1 MEIRRPVGSK
11 TYVSFEMIYFVVAV
25 CEQTPLSTTTCQ
37 IRVSECFCRAS
48 RIAMDT
54 ESDFLS
60 EITVRLVVGVVR
72 VGVTGVGL
80 SEWSDCHWTL

>member
-1 MEIRRPVGSK
+1 
-11 TYVSFEMIYFVVAV
+11 
-25 CEQTPLSTTTCQ
+25 
-37 IRVSECFCRAS
+37 
-48 RIAMDT
+48 MDT

-80 SEWSDCHWTL
+80 SEWSDCHWTLRNHLHICAPYANDLFENVEKWVILWDV